1 MRREVSVIDVVT
13 ERRHAYQNASY
24 LSRRIEKV
32 SRSSDSAATSPLT
45 NQNHPTTTSNKMSDE
60 EDLEVEVPELA
71 EDDPMRAFLPQAFGK
86 KAKQADVAAQIDRTR
101 RVVEEAPVRLKD
113 GKERITHES
122 TSKDSAS
129 NDEDDPNDSDD
140 SDQSD
145 DDEFPVSHE
154 LVLKTHDRAVT
165 TTSLDPSGSRLVTG
179 STDCTL
185 KLHDFASMTP
195 TTLRAFKSVDPSA
208 SKTSANSETHPINH
222 VEFNPLSGG
231 TFLCVSAHPQ
241 ARVMNRDGDVLAE
254 FVKGDMYLRDMN
266 NTKGHI
272 SEVTTGTW
280 NPVDRNICVTAGT
293 DSTLRIWDV
302 NFRRSQKEVIVHKS
316 RAAGSAGRTRMT
328 AVAWG
333 SPLQGG
339 NNVLVAAA
347 LDGSLVMWSGDGPY
361 SRPAAEIREAHKA
374 DTWTGGID
382 ISSDGR
388 MVISRGGDDLIK
400 LWDTRKFK
408 TPVVTVS
415 HPSTSDH
422 YSATN
427 IKYSPTSSS
436 IITGSASGHLHILN
450 PGNLNPELVTPVTS
464 GSPLI
469 TVQWHPKLNQ
479 IVTGSANAEVH
490 VLYNP
495 NTSVRGAV
503 DVMSRAPKKRHVDDD
518 PNFTTDQSAG
528 MVGDAANP
536 SGNPNSFAARHPTVG
551 LTASGRSRDPRR
563 PQVPLVT
570 PFMKSQPDEA
580 HINENIPLSSMRD
593 EDPREALLKYAE
605 LAKNDPLFTNAWKGT
620 QPVPQYAE
628 LSDEEEDEPDKKRLK
643 R

>member
-1 MRREVSVIDVVT
+1 
-13 ERRHAYQNASY
+13 
-24 LSRRIEKV
+24 
-32 SRSSDSAATSPLT
+32 
-45 NQNHPTTTSNKMSDE
+45 MSDE
-60 EDLEVEVPELA
+60 EDIEVEVPQLA
-71 EDDPMRAFLPQAFGK
+71 EDDPMRAFLPQSFGK
-86 KAKQADVAAQIDRTR
+86 KEKQADVAAQIGRTKR
-101 RVVEEAPVRLKD
+101 TVASPEK
-113 GKERITHES
+113 
-122 TSKDSAS
+122 SKDEQQKIKQAPASNDSRS
-129 NDEDDPNDSDD
+129 NDEDDSDDSDD

-154 LVLKTHDRAVT
+154 LVLKTHERAVT

-195 TTLRAFKSVDPSA
+195 TTLRAFKSVDPNA

-241 ARVMNRDGDVLAE
+241 AKVMNRDGEVLAE

-316 RAAGSAGRTRMT
+316 RVAGSAGRTRMT

-361 SRPAAEIREAHKA
+361 SRPAAEIREAHKP

-388 MVISRGGDDLIK
+388 MVITRGGDDLIK

-422 YSATN
+422 YPVTN

-450 PGNLNPELVTPVTS
+450 PGNLKPELVTPVTP

-469 TVQWHPKLNQ
+469 TVQW
-479 IVTGSANAEVH
+479 
-490 VLYNP
+490 
-495 NTSVRGAV
+495 
-503 DVMSRAPKKRHVDDD
+503 
-518 PNFTTDQSAG
+518 
-528 MVGDAANP
+528 
-536 SGNPNSFAARHPTVG
+536 
-551 LTASGRSRDPRR
+551 RSEER
-563 PQVPLVT
+563 
-570 PFMKSQPDEA
+570 S
-580 HINENIPLSSMRD
+580 LSKECR
-593 EDPREALLKYAE
+593 
-605 LAKNDPLFTNAWKGT
+605 
-620 QPVPQYAE
+620 
-628 LSDEEEDEPDKKRLK
+628 
-643 R
+643 